1 MTSTTFTRLAI
12 RNFDRAVG
20 KAQWRDWL
28 SWLLKKNNNLISF
41 EEIRHT
47 LPLEGQRYLGFQ
59 FVPLENVVGSEGR
72 PRDFDRSFFPRQPH
86 SKSRWVSI
94 DKAHYKEVT
103 LPPVELI
110 KIDEVYFVRDGNH
123 RISVA
128 RTRGQEFIDAYV
140 TEIDAPIS
148 LKMSDLKK

>member
-47 LPLEGQRYLGFQ
+47 LPLQGQRYLGFQ
-59 FVPLENVVGSEGR
+59 FVPLDNIVGSEGR
-72 PRDFDRSFFPRQPH
+72 PHEFDRTFLPRQRY
-86 SKSRWVSI
+86 SQSRWVSI
-94 DKAHYKEVT
+94 DKAHYKSVT

-110 KIDEVYFVRDGNH
+110 KIDEVYFVRDGHH

-128 RTRGQEFIDAYV
+128 WTRSQEFIEAYV
-140 TEIDAPIS
+140 IEIDAPIS
-148 LKMSDLKK
+148 LKIADLKR